1 MCLHCHKV
9 KTKLSSQCLCTRRSL
24 PCLSWHVLH
33 TRLPAAGKSGMLD
46 LPRTRR
52 LLPPLLPV
60 VPPFRLVAASEAGVT
75 RRTSALPARRYPLAL
90 SSFSTML
97 LQQGSTTASKGHTER
112 SNQPLAA
119 SSSRAKMEPHR
130 GASSQALTDDSDSA
144 ALSNLLKHGKI
155 RAVNVRRM
163 LYVAPG

>member
-1 MCLHCHKV
+1 MSVHERV
-9 KTKLSSQCLCTRRSL
+9 IAVS
-24 PCLSWHVLH
+24 VLAC
-33 TRLPAAGKSGMLD
+33 PAHQTASCWQVRHAG

-97 LQQGSTTASKGHTER
+97 LQQRSTTASEGHTER
-112 SNQPLAA
+112 SKQPLAA

-130 GASSQALTDDSDSA
+130 GASSQALTDGSDSA
-144 ALSNLLKHGKI
+144 ALSNLLKHGRI
-155 RAVNVRRM
+155 RAVKVRRM
-163 LYVAPG
+163 LAM